1 MVLVFGYKLIQKS
14 LTGAV
19 TQTYAYHYRTDA
31 KQSLEYAELPDNVRA
46 YPQTD
51 KLGRNTGKELTD
63 LAGQRKFGEYV
74 YYRKVGDHA
83 TNMPSAVYFGG
94 VQNGKYVIRDNVKYQ
109 YDARGNICKI
119 FENGALVVRY
129 EYDSIDRLT
138 REDNKKLGFTV
149 LFAYDNNGNILSKR
163 RTAFTLKT
171 DVEEC
176 EFTETL
182 YSYDG
187 DELLSYGDEACVYAD
202 AVGNPT
208 TYRGKTAGW
217 ERGRLLN
224 YLDGNSF
231 SYDGQGRRI
240 KKNNTV
246 FTYDGEGNLV
256 KQSDGLEFVYD
267 TNGLSYVKYNN
278 AVYFYRKDAQGNI
291 IALLDNSGNT
301 VVKYRYDAWGN
312 HAVLDA
318 NGADITDVN
327 HIGVLNP
334 FRYRGYFYDVE
345 TGLYYLQTRYYDPET
360 GRFITIDG
368 IEYLDP
374 ETINGLNLYAYCGNN
389 PVMYTDPTGTFLIG
403 LLLAIGGI
411 IVGGLITGTVAAVN
425 RSEGE
430 SFGGAFLGGFIDGAF
445 GAFAIAVG
453 LATGGIAGLAVT
465 AGISFIGGMLG
476 NAVGQAIS
484 FGNVNW
490 KVSAIQGT
498 MSAFSNSIAY
508 VCWGFAGITTGNT
521 WAKRFV
527 DSLKLTDISVGI
539 SVFLAYYSFPNP
551 NVLRGQ
557 LYENSRLSSSASNR
571 IGIMFA

>member
-1 MVLVFGYKLIQKS
+1 M
-14 LTGAV
+14 
-19 TQTYAYHYRTDA
+19 
-31 KQSLEYAELPDNVRA
+31 
-46 YPQTD
+46 
-51 KLGRNTGKELTD
+51 
-63 LAGQRKFGEYV
+63 
-74 YYRKVGDHA
+74 
-83 TNMPSAVYFGG
+83 
-94 VQNGKYVIRDNVKYQ
+94 
-109 YDARGNICKI
+109 
-119 FENGALVVRY
+119 
-129 EYDSIDRLT
+129 
-138 REDNKKLGFTV
+138 
-149 LFAYDNNGNILSKR
+149 
-163 RTAFTLKT
+163 
-171 DVEEC
+171 
-176 EFTETL
+176 
-182 YSYDG
+182 
-187 DELLSYGDEACVYAD
+187 
-202 AVGNPT
+202 
-208 TYRGKTAGW
+208 
-217 ERGRLLN
+217 
-224 YLDGNSF
+224 
-231 SYDGQGRRI
+231 
-240 KKNNTV
+240 
-246 FTYDGEGNLV
+246 
-256 KQSDGLEFVYD
+256 
-267 TNGLSYVKYNN
+267 KYNN

-291 IALLDNSGNT
+291 IALLDSSGNV
-301 VVKYRYDAWGN
+301 VVKYVYDAWGN

-345 TGLYYLQTRYYDPET
+345 TGLYYLQTRYYDPEI